1 LLACCIP
8 RLHQKQEHIAPKK
21 KVICHFVWS
30 TIIAL
35 FDEHTN
41 NSSNTYGGLLGP
53 KSTNNNSVTDFSNPH
68 WIMSALH
75 RFDELCACLWL
86 Y

>member
-35 FDEHTN
+35 FDEHTD